1 MNTNSQMTSAEIVKT
16 IEIEASQTHVFDTFV
31 SRIADWWPLAKF
43 SRSRGAPPQTVII
56 EPHIGGSIYELTDA
70 GEKLSWGS
78 VLLIDPHSRIVME
91 WHLGRP
97 VSTEVE
103 VEFEP
108 LSARVTRVRLVHR
121 GWEKLEAI
129 GATVERESYEQGWV
143 FIFEKSFATLAA
155 TQ

>member
-1 MNTNSQMTSAEIVKT
+1 MSINQPAASADIVKT
-16 IEIEASQTHVFDTFV
+16 IEIQASQMHVFDTFV

-43 SRSRGAPPQTVII
+43 SRSRVTPPQTVII
-56 EPHIGGSIYELTDA
+56 EPRNGGGIYEVTDE

-78 VLLIDPHSRIVME
+78 VRLIEPHSRIVME

-103 VEFEP
+103 VEFEA
-108 LSARVTRVRLVHR
+108 LSARLTRVRLVHR
-121 GWEKLEAI
+121 GWEKLQAA
-129 GATVERESYEQGWV
+129 GATVEREGYEQGWA

-155 TQ
+155 AD